1 MEGYKISENII
12 IAKDTA
18 HIGKIGLYTIFAAEF
33 LKPIF
38 WKENISKKNMK
49 KAISILEKQIK
60 TNAEKKFS
68 IESQI
73 KSIEIIKKALK

>member
-12 IAKDTA
+12 IGKDTA
-18 HIGKIGLYTIFAAEF
+18 HIGKIGLDRIWSAEF

-38 WKENISKKNMK
+38 WKQNISKKNMK

-60 TNAEKKFS
+60 TNTEKKYS